1 MCIICSFPRWL
12 ALLLCTVLA
21 FQHPVTF
28 RTTTH
33 FAMLLNG
40 LCQAHLLPSTGVALQ
55 YCSQSSLRHFKIMIG
70 HLYFLHLDLVGY
82 GTVRKTTILYSR
94 LLSLPAD
101 DLFHIPTVPVGLG

>member
-1 MCIICSFPRWL
+1 
-12 ALLLCTVLA
+12 
-21 FQHPVTF
+21 
-28 RTTTH
+28 
-33 FAMLLNG
+33 
-40 LCQAHLLPSTGVALQ
+40 
-55 YCSQSSLRHFKIMIG
+55 MIG